1 MPQKTNRIEEISE
14 KVTVLL
20 HSQTPVG
27 KSCCLPRRR
36 RPVRSQKALGFCED
50 FSRKKLFN
58 VDSSTSN
65 RQAALCFQC
74 VFEFSTPNGS
84 RTCYLLKPWP
94 KKAHHIGNCNWL
106 WYSAPGLVVALTQ
119 CSYMLHHAIFRWWEP
134 MPKEFVK
141 ILYFI
146 QMAIIEAEG
155 M

>member
-84 RTCYLLKPWP
+84 RTCYLGI
-94 KKAHHIGNCNWL
+94 AIG
-106 WYSAPGLVVALTQ
+106 YDIQHPD
-119 CSYMLHHAIFRWWEP
+119 WW
-134 MPKEFVK
+134 
-141 ILYFI
+141 
-146 QMAIIEAEG
+146 
-155 M
+155 